1 MNRTDAKISKIWHW
15 PPTQSVKTLLLY
27 GSSEIYYNMNK
38 AIEAEQKRSNVRK
51 AAHCLIF
58 AKFASSQSNKKAL
71 IMVRF
76 FYICI
81 QMAGIYAI

>member
-1 MNRTDAKISKIWHW
+1 MRLIITEDRAVSRDLDGNILVWD
-15 PPTQSVKTLLLY
+15 
-27 GSSEIYYNMNK
+27 MNK